1 VAPGTV
7 FALFAAIYH
16 WAPSVLGRTLSTRLG
31 HWHFWPTFVLMNSIF
46 LPMFLLGLAG
56 VNRRLYDAGA
66 QYALARGLAHLQQH
80 ITWSAFA
87 LGVAQLPFLL
97 ALVTAR
103 RVEATDDHVA
113 PPATAESDE
122 LTPAW
127 PRAGQVAPWLIVAWL
142 VMLFGSLLSGWV
154 LLRTGQTVW
163 PQTADAIWLG
173 GGAVLMIGAALLLQP
188 SRTWLVWAGLLTLG
202 ATQLATRALSTAW
215 AAGHVPSAHNA
226 HALWFTITGVLTVL
240 AAVACAAL
248 LHTARTEPS
257 YDRVQALRPPFATL
271 SLLWLVISFVFLAG

>member
-1 VAPGTV
+1 
-7 FALFAAIYH
+7 
-16 WAPSVLGRTLSTRLG
+16 
-31 HWHFWPTFVLMNSIF
+31 
-46 LPMFLLGLAG
+46 
-56 VNRRLYDAGA
+56 
-66 QYALARGLAHLQQH
+66 
-80 ITWSAFA
+80 
-87 LGVAQLPFLL
+87 
-97 ALVTAR
+97 
-103 RVEATDDHVA
+103 
-113 PPATAESDE
+113 
-122 LTPAW
+122 
-127 PRAGQVAPWLIVAWL
+127 